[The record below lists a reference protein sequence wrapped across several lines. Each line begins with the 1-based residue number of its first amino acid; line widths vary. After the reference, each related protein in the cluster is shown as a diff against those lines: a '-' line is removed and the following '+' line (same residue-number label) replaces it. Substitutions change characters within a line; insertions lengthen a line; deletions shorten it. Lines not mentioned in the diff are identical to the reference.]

1 MRRLV
6 LLMAAMSAGAQAC
19 TPAEIEAATTL
30 ALQSNQVI
38 LAERQELAEQSRQ
51 RGWSAKLTLGNPVVS
66 SDNISTTGPN
76 IGVQVEIPLFDRSDE
91 LKLAQARSAFQEQQD
106 SLLSDFLNRMEKF
119 CSLNNQVRELGTM
132 QRFYRDQLR
141 YRQEQVKNGL
151 EEEDIVWKATE
162 KAQKVEHDY
171 RRTRG
176 ELAAMQLAIA
186 RRFGGD
192 EWKRLQ
198 ALLAE
203 MSR

>member
-1 MRRLV
+1 MRRLSALMMV
-6 LLMAAMSAGAQAC
+6 LSAGAQAC
-19 TPAEIEAATTL
+19 TPAKIEAATTL
-30 ALQSNQVI
+30 VLQSNPVI

-51 RGWSAKLTLGNPVVS
+51 RGWNAKLTLGNPIVS
-66 SDNISTTGPN
+66 SDNITAAGPSV
-76 IGVQVEIPLFDRSDE
+76 GVQVEIPLFDRSGE

-106 SLLSDFLNRMEKF
+106 SLLADFLNRMEKI
-119 CSLNNQVRELGTM
+119 CSLNNQVQELGTM

-141 YRQEQVKNGL
+141 YRQEQVKKGL

-162 KAQKVEHDY
+162 KAQNVEHDY
-171 RRTRG
+171 RRAQG